1 MPMIMQGVQG
11 MSGMSADRY
20 EYEYEPT
27 EEPIMS
33 PVPEE

>member
-1 MPMIMQGVQG
+1 MQGVQG
-11 MSGMSADRY
+11 MSGMSAADMY
-20 EYEYEPT
+20 DYEYEPT